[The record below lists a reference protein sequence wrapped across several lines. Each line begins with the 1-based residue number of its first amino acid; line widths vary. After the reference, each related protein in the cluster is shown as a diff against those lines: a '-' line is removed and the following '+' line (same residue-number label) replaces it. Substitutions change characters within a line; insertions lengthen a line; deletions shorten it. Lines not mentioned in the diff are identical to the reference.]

1 MKTKPHVIF
10 MIVSLLIC
18 VLISS
23 CTGDGN
29 TEPTQTTVPATSTL
43 VPTKPPT
50 SIPTETP
57 VPSPTPIPSPT
68 PVPGEFLN
76 RPAYLQ
82 ELFSNTD
89 WVWVDHS
96 IGATVGTYQY
106 NSSSVFML
114 AYGTNEETADDIM
127 LRGAFAIDLETRS
140 EDEAFFQEFIAILLE
155 DFLPDPAREEL
166 LQFIAEHPDLG
177 SYTSTLYGFED
188 HRVNPR

>member
-1 MKTKPHVIF
+1 MSRSTIIRIFYFGPMIDRFFFFFFFFFYKEHSVKTKPHVIF

-29 TEPTQTTVPATSTL
+29 TEPTQTTVPVTSAL

-50 SIPTETP
+50 SSPTETP

-106 NSSSVFML
+106 NSSKCIYVGL
-114 AYGTNEETADDIM
+114 
-127 LRGAFAIDLETRS
+127 
-140 EDEAFFQEFIAILLE
+140 
-155 DFLPDPAREEL
+155 
-166 LQFIAEHPDLG
+166 
-177 SYTSTLYGFED
+177 
-188 HRVNPR
+188 